1 MTWRLAICLPPLVL
15 AAGCETLAYYGQAIG
30 GHLELM
36 AAARPLE
43 AWLAEER
50 TAPELRAKL
59 ETARRIRAF
68 ATQSLALPDNRS
80 YGSYAELGRPF
91 AVWNVY
97 AAPEFSVEPR
107 TECFPFAGC
116 VAYRGFFSEARA
128 REHAARLRAE
138 GLDVF
143 VGGVPAYS
151 TLGRFDDPLLSTFI
165 GRSDAQVARLV
176 FHELAHQLLYVRDDT
191 AFNESFAAAVENEGV
206 RRWLA
211 AEGRAAELAAYRE
224 QRERS
229 RALAAQVEETR
240 LRLAALYRQRIA
252 PQAMRERKRAEF
264 ARLRVGREAL
274 VPPEADNAWLAS
286 VALYTRLV
294 PAFERLLAASG
305 GDLPAF
311 YAKVKEIAA
320 LEGPAR
326 AAALR

>member
-1 MTWRLAICLPPLVL
+1 MTWRPALAVVSLAL
-15 AAGCETLAYYGQAIG
+15 AAGCETLGYYGQAIS
-30 GHLELM
+30 GHLDLM
-36 AAARPLE
+36 AAARPVE
-43 AWLAEER
+43 AWLAEPG

-80 YGSYAELGRPF
+80 YTSYAELGRSF

-116 VAYRGFFSEARA
+116 VAYRGFFAEERA

-138 GLDVF
+138 GFDAF
-143 VGGVPAYS
+143 VGGVAAYS

-165 GRSDAQVARLV
+165 GRGDARVARLI

-191 AFNESFAAAVENEGV
+191 AFNESFAAAVEEEGV

-211 AEGRAAELAAYRE
+211 AEGRGGELAALRDLE
-224 QRERS
+224 QRRREF
-229 RALAAQVEETR
+229 AARVEETR
-240 LRLAALYRQRIA
+240 VRLAELYRQRLA
-252 PQAMRERKRAEF
+252 PEAMRERKRAEF
-264 ARLRVGREAL
+264 ARLRAGREAL

-294 PAFERLLAASG
+294 PAFERLLAAAG
-305 GDLPAF
+305 ADLPAF
-311 YAKVKEIAA
+311 YARVKEIAA